1 MTLRRWLAERLFAAE
16 MDERVQEALKA
27 VDDRYWRSVTDA
39 QGLSRPWHEQRA
51 ELERIGEVVRTNPL
65 AARLVSMTTD
75 FVIGAGA
82 VVRGHPW
89 TQAFWDEP
97 LNRLDMRVYR
107 WCDELTR
114 SGELFIVLSRNPA
127 SGMSYCREIPAIQI
141 DQIETDPDDLERELR
156 YHQLT
161 ADPEG
166 RWWPG
171 KDEGER
177 MKDERE
183 RSAISF
189 QPSAGA
195 ALPRSES
202 GEGWGEGDAQI
213 MLHYAINRRVGEVRG
228 RSDLAPILT
237 WLERYDTWL
246 EDRVRINRYKGA
258 YLWQVKIEGALP
270 GQLEAKRAQYSRIP
284 APGSIIVTDGHE
296 TWTAVQPSIAAD
308 DVEADGKAIRLMIAA
323 GSGVPL
329 HFLAEGESA
338 TRATAREMGTAT
350 YRHFAHRQHVFATI
364 VEDIIRVA
372 ARRAGL
378 GEIEVEVA
386 FESVFGSGQPSAV
399 SFQPE
404 GSG

>member
-1 MTLRRWLAERLFAAE
+1 
-16 MDERVQEALKA
+16 
-27 VDDRYWRSVTDA
+27 
-39 QGLSRPWHEQRA
+39 
-51 ELERIGEVVRTNPL
+51 
-65 AARLVSMTTD
+65 MTTD

-82 VVRGHPW
+82 TLRGHPW
-89 TQAFWDEP
+89 AMDFWNDP

-127 SGMSYCREIPAIQI
+127 SGMSYCREIPAMQI

-161 ADPEG
+161 AEPEG
-166 RWWPG
+166 RWWMGKEGGPHPG
-171 KDEGER
+171 
-177 MKDERE
+177 
-183 RSAISF
+183 
-189 QPSAGA
+189 P
-195 ALPRSES
+195 LPIA
-202 GEGWGEGDAQI
+202 GEGDEQI
-213 MLHYAINRRVGEVRG
+213 MLHYAINKRVGDVRG
-228 RSDLAPILT
+228 HSDLAQIVT

-270 GQLEAKRAQYSRIP
+270 GQLEAKRAQYSRVP
-284 APGSIIVTDGHE
+284 ASGSIIVTDGHE

-338 TRATAREMGTAT
+338 TRATAHEMGTAT
-350 YRHFAHRQHVFATI
+350 YRHFAHRQHVFSTI

-378 GEIEVEVA
+378 GEIEVAVE
-386 FESVFGSGQPSAV
+386 FESVFAEKDEVRGMNEAGSVALG
-399 SFQPE
+399 
-404 GSG
+404 

>member
-1 MTLRRWLAERLFAAE
+1 MNVRRWLAERLFASE

-27 VDDRYWRSVTDA
+27 VDDRFWRSATDG
-39 QGLSRPWHEQRA
+39 QGATRPWYELRA
-51 ELERIGEVVRTNPL
+51 ELERIAVVARINPL
-65 AARLVSMTTD
+65 AARLVGMTTD

-82 VVRGHPW
+82 TVRGHPW
-89 TQAFWDEP
+89 ALEFWNEP

-127 SGMSYCREIPAIQI
+127 SGMSYCREIPAVQI

-166 RWWPG
+166 RWWTG
-171 KDEGER
+171 KDEGGR
-177 MKDERE
+177 MKEE
-183 RSAISF
+183 SPH
-189 QPSAGA
+189 PSPRLPHSGA
-195 ALPRSES
+195 SPLPIP
-202 GEGWGEGDAQI
+202 GEGAIHPSSFIIHPSEDQI
-213 MLHYAINRRVGEVRG
+213 MLHYAINKRVGEVRG
-228 RSDLAPILT
+228 ASDLAQIVT

-270 GQLEAKRAQYSRIP
+270 GQLEAKRAQYSRVP
-284 APGSIIVTDGHE
+284 ASGSIIVTDGHE

-350 YRHFAHRQHVFATI
+350 YRHFAHRQHVFSTMI
-364 VEDIIRVA
+364 EDIIHVA

-378 GEIEVEVA
+378 GEIEVAVA
-386 FESVFGSGQPSAV
+386 FESVFA
-399 SFQPE
+399 E
-404 GSG
+404 KDEL

>member
-1 MTLRRWLAERLFAAE
+1 MNMRRWLAERLFASE

-27 VDDRYWRSVTDA
+27 VDDRFWRSATDG
-39 QGLSRPWHEQRA
+39 QGAMRPWYELRA
-51 ELERIGEVVRTNPL
+51 ELERIAVVSRTNPL
-65 AARLVSMTTD
+65 AARLVGMTTD

-82 VVRGHPW
+82 TVRGHPW
-89 TQAFWDEP
+89 ALEFWDEP

-127 SGMSYCREIPAIQI
+127 SGMSYCREIPAVQI

-166 RWWPG
+166 RWWVG
-171 KDEGER
+171 KDEE
-177 MKDERE
+177 E
-183 RSAISF
+183 
-189 QPSAGA
+189 
-195 ALPRSES
+195 
-202 GEGWGEGDAQI
+202 QI
-213 MLHYAINRRVGEVRG
+213 MLHYAINKRVGEVRG
-228 RSDLAPILT
+228 ASDLAQIVT

-270 GQLEAKRAQYSRIP
+270 GQLEAKRAQYSRVP
-284 APGSIIVTDGHE
+284 ASGSIIVTDGHE

-350 YRHFAHRQHVFATI
+350 YRHFAHRQHVFSTMI
-364 VEDIIRVA
+364 EDIVRVA

-378 GEIEVEVA
+378 GEIEVAVA
-386 FESVFGSGQPSAV
+386 FESVFA
-399 SFQPE
+399 E
-404 GSG
+404 KDEL